1 MSSGARVLVV
11 DDEYSLRRLLRTY
24 LEQEGYAVIEA
35 ENGLDALALLRGGNI
50 DVALIDVM
58 LPGLDGFEVVRRIRQ
73 ESIIPII
80 LLTARGEETNRV
92 VGLEVGADDYVV
104 KPFSAPEVVARV
116 RAQLRRAQGFEG
128 APAALLRAGAVEVDP
143 VSRRCLVAGREVDL
157 TRREF
162 DLLATL
168 MRTPNRVYTREE
180 LLDLVWGSEF
190 LSAKT
195 VDVHVSGLRRKLGTA
210 VSITALRGVGYRLE
224 V

>member
-24 LEQEGYAVIEA
+24 LENEGFAVLEA
-35 ENGLDALALLRGGNI
+35 ENGLDALSLLRLGNI
-50 DVALIDVM
+50 DVALVDVM

-73 ESIIPII
+73 QSTIPII

-116 RAQLRRAQGFEG
+116 RAQLRRAQGFES
-128 APAALLRAGAVEVDP
+128 APAALLRAGSVEVDP
-143 VSRRCLVAGREVDL
+143 VSRRCRVDGREVEL

-162 DLLATL
+162 DLLTTL
-168 MRTPNRVYTREE
+168 MRTPNRVYRREE
-180 LLDLVWGSEF
+180 LLELVWGSEY
-190 LSAKT
+190 LTAKT
-195 VDVHVSGLRRKLGTA
+195 VDVHVAGLRRKLGAA
-210 VSITALRGVGYRLE
+210 VRITALRGVGYRLE

>member
-1 MSSGARVLVV
+1 MSSGAHVLVV

-24 LEQEGYAVIEA
+24 LENEGFAVVEA
-35 ENGLDALALLRGGNI
+35 DNGLDALSILRLGNI
-50 DVALIDVM
+50 DVALVDVM

-73 ESIIPII
+73 ESTIPII

-128 APAALLRAGAVEVDP
+128 APGALLRAGSVEVDTAARR
-143 VSRRCLVAGREVDL
+143 SRVDGREIEL

-162 DLLATL
+162 DLLTTL
-168 MRTPNRVYTREE
+168 MRAPNRVYRREE
-180 LLDLVWGSEF
+180 LLKLVWGSEF

-195 VDVHVSGLRRKLGTA
+195 VDVHVAGLRRKLGTA
-210 VSITALRGVGYRLE
+210 LTITALRGVGYRLE